1 MMDKIR
7 HFLANVPFTIKFAIA
22 PSVAVV
28 ALIGLDFF
36 ASSALHSSAG
46 DTAYIV
52 ERNMLG
58 SNLLAEVNVDAQR
71 LNAHL
76 YRLLTDQAMSPL
88 GKALPDRV
96 AAIKSEEAKLAE
108 KLTSYRDKFAD
119 AQQKPEIEKALK
131 QLDDLKGGLDVVA
144 SMLEISFNSAA
155 SFADPFQAIFDQ
167 VASTT
172 SAIQAT
178 ALADSQK
185 RSAATVGEARSL
197 GTVLLL
203 AMVAIAAAIGAI
215 SLLIGRITTRSI
227 VAIAHVTT
235 ELSRNNLNVDID
247 SLSRR
252 DELSAIVESL
262 KGFASGIG
270 EREQMRLQQETQ
282 KQQAE
287 AERRTTLL
295 RLADDFQ
302 ANVGSTVQKVANASD
317 GMTGSAKEMSAIAER
332 NTAQARESSESA
344 SHASMNIQT
353 VAAAAE
359 ELSASI
365 SEISRQVIHA
375 KETAQKA
382 GEKANLTT
390 SIVHTLSQA
399 VNSIGQVVQMINDI
413 AGQTNL
419 LALNATIE
427 AARAGEAGK
436 GFAVVA
442 NEVKHLATQTARA
455 TGDIGG
461 QIGAVQEATRQ
472 AVAAIEEIVQTI
484 ANITD
489 VSMVIA
495 AAVEEQQA
503 STSEIVRNVSEV
515 SVQTDMLATNIA
527 YVNEAAM
534 DADRVA
540 GQVFD
545 SASGL
550 SGLCGDLRG
559 QVTDFLDR
567 FRNG

>member
-1 MMDKIR
+1 MDRIHR
-7 HFLANVPFTIKFAIA
+7 LLSATPFRIKFVIA
-22 PSVAVV
+22 PSLAVV

-36 ASSALHSSAG
+36 ASDALNRSGSDMG
-46 DTAYIV
+46 FIV

-58 SNLLAEVNVDAQR
+58 SGLLADVNLDAQR

-96 AAIKSEEAKLAE
+96 ATIKGEAV
-108 KLTSYRDKFAD
+108 KLTLDLTKYRDQFAS
-119 AQQKPEIEKALK
+119 AEQKPAIEKALR
-131 QLDDLKGGLDVVA
+131 QLDDLKGGIDVVA

-167 VASTT
+167 VAETAGS
-172 SAIQAT
+172 IQAA
-178 ALADSQK
+178 ALADSRQ
-185 RSAATVGEARSL
+185 RSSDAVTAAHRLSTI
-197 GTVLLL
+197 LLL
-203 AMVAIAAAIGAI
+203 VTAGVAAVIGFV
-215 SLLIGRITTRSI
+215 SWLIGRVTTRSI
-227 VAIAHVTT
+227 VRIADATT
-235 ELSRNNLNVDID
+235 QFSHNNRDVDVD
-247 SLSRR
+247 MLSRR

-262 KGFASGIG
+262 KGFAKLIG
-270 EREQMRLQQETQ
+270 EREEMRLQRETQ

-287 AERRTTLL
+287 AERRQMLL
-295 RLADDFQ
+295 RLAGDFE
-302 ANVGSTVQKVANASD
+302 AHVGCTVQKVSD
-317 GMTGSAKEMSAIAER
+317 SSQGMTDSARAMSSIAER
-332 NTAQARESSESA
+332 NTAQARESAASA

-365 SEISRQVIHA
+365 AEISRQVTHA
-375 KETAQKA
+375 KEIAQRA

-390 SIVHTLSQA
+390 GIVRTLSKA
-399 VNSIGQVVQMINDI
+399 VESIGQVVQMINDI

-455 TGDIGG
+455 TGDISG

-472 AVAAIEEIVQTI
+472 AVEAIGEIVQTI
-484 ANITD
+484 ANLTN

-495 AAVEEQQA
+495 SAVEDQQA

-515 SVQTDMLATNIA
+515 SVQTDMLATSIA
-527 YVNEAAM
+527 GVNEAAI
-534 DADRVA
+534 DASGVA

-545 SASGL
+545 SANGL

>member
-1 MMDKIR
+1 MEKIR
-7 HFLANVPFTIKFAIA
+7 RLLSAIPFPIKFAIA

-36 ASSALHSSAG
+36 ASSALHGSS
-46 DTAYIV
+46 DDMSYIV
-52 ERNMLG
+52 ERNMQGSSLLG
-58 SNLLAEVNVDAQR
+58 DVNTDAQK

-96 AAIKSEEAKLAE
+96 EAIKKEEAELA
-108 KLTSYRDKFAD
+108 KNLTAYRDKFATEE
-119 AQQKPEIEKALK
+119 QKPAIEKALK

-172 SAIQAT
+172 TAIEAA

-185 RSAATVGEARSL
+185 RSKAAVSSAHNV

-203 AMVAIAAAIGAI
+203 AMAVIAAIIGAT
-215 SLLIGRITTRSI
+215 SWLIGRITTSSI
-227 VAIAHVTT
+227 VRIADATT
-235 ELSRNNLNVDID
+235 ELARNNLNVDID
-247 SLSRR
+247 ALERR
-252 DELSAIVESL
+252 DELGAIVQSL
-262 KGFASGIG
+262 KGFAQVIG
-270 EREQMRLQQETQ
+270 EREGMRREQESA
-282 KQQAE
+282 KAAAE
-287 AERRTTLL
+287 AERRETLL
-295 RLADDFQ
+295 RLANDFQ
-302 ANVGSTVQKVANASD
+302 ANVGSTVQKVSDASSE
-317 GMTGSAKEMSAIAER
+317 MNHAAREMSDIAER

-344 SHASMNIQT
+344 GHASMNIQT

-375 KETAQKA
+375 KETAEKA
-382 GEKANLTT
+382 GVTAHRTT
-390 SIVHTLSQA
+390 GIVNTLSGA
-399 VNSIGQVVQMINDI
+399 VSSIGEVVGLINNI

-442 NEVKHLATQTARA
+442 NEVKHLATQTAKA

-461 QIGAVQEATRQ
+461 QIAAVQEATRQ
-472 AVAAIEEIVQTI
+472 AVAAIEEIVATV
-484 ANITD
+484 ANIND

-515 SVQTDMLATNIA
+515 SMQTGVLASSIA
-527 YVNEAAM
+527 GVNEAAVA
-534 DADRVA
+534 ADRVA
-540 GQVFD
+540 GKVFD
-545 SASGL
+545 NSNGL
-550 SGLCGDLRG
+550 AGLCGDLSG
-559 QVTDFLDR
+559 QVSEFLDR
-567 FRNG
+567 FRHG

>member
-1 MMDKIR
+1 MEKIR
-7 HFLANVPFTIKFAIA
+7 RLLSAIPFPIKFAIA
-22 PSVAVV
+22 PSVAVM

-36 ASSALHSSAG
+36 ASSALNGSS
-46 DTAYIV
+46 DDMSYIV
-52 ERNMLG
+52 ERNMQGSSLLG
-58 SNLLAEVNVDAQR
+58 DVNTEAQK

-96 AAIKSEEAKLAE
+96 AAIKAEEAALA
-108 KLTSYRDKFAD
+108 KNLTAYRDKFATD
-119 AQQKPEIEKALK
+119 DQKPAIEKALK

-155 SFADPFQAIFDQ
+155 SFADPFQAIFEQ

-172 SAIQAT
+172 TAIEAA

-185 RSAATVGEARSL
+185 RSQAAVSSAHTL
-197 GTVLLL
+197 GTVLLV
-203 AMVAIAAAIGAI
+203 AMAVIAAVIGLT
-215 SLLIGRITTRSI
+215 SWLIGRITTLSI
-227 VAIAHVTT
+227 VRIAEATT
-235 ELSRNNLNVDID
+235 ELSRNNLNVDIEA
-247 SLSRR
+247 LNRR
-252 DELSAIVESL
+252 DELGAIVESL
-262 KGFASGIG
+262 KGFAKVIA
-270 EREQMRLQQETQ
+270 EREGMRQQQESQ
-282 KQQAE
+282 KAAAE
-287 AERRTTLL
+287 AERRETLL
-295 RLADDFQ
+295 RLANDFQ
-302 ANVGSTVQKVANASD
+302 ANVGSTVQKVSDASSEMNQAASE
-317 GMTGSAKEMSAIAER
+317 MTDIAER

-365 SEISRQVIHA
+365 SEIGRQVIHA
-375 KETAQKA
+375 KDTAQKA
-382 GEKANLTT
+382 GEKAHRTT
-390 SIVHTLSQA
+390 EIVNTLAGA
-399 VNSIGQVVQMINDI
+399 VSSIGQVVALIDDI

-461 QIGAVQEATRQ
+461 QIAAVQEATRQ
-472 AVAAIEEIVQTI
+472 AVAAIEEIVSTV
-484 ANITD
+484 ANIND

-515 SVQTDMLATNIA
+515 SMQTGVLASSIA
-527 YVNEAAM
+527 GVNEAAVA
-534 DADRVA
+534 ADRVA
-540 GQVFD
+540 GKVLD
-545 SASGL
+545 NSNGL
-550 SGLCGDLRG
+550 AGLCGDLRG
-559 QVTDFLDR
+559 QVSEFLDR

>member
-1 MMDKIR
+1 MEKIR
-7 HFLANVPFTIKFAIA
+7 RLLSAVPFQIKFAIA

-28 ALIGLDFF
+28 ALIGLDIF
-36 ASSALHSSAG
+36 ATSALRGSSADMG
-46 DTAYIV
+46 VIV

-58 SNLLAEVNVDAQR
+58 SSLLAEVNVEAQG

-96 AAIKSEEAKLAE
+96 AAIKTEEAKLAE
-108 KLTSYRDKFAD
+108 KLAAYRDKFASD
-119 AQQKPEIEKALK
+119 EQKPAIEKALK

-167 VASTT
+167 VAATT
-172 SAIQAT
+172 SAIQAA
-178 ALADSQK
+178 ALADSQQ
-185 RSAATVGEARSL
+185 RSAAAVSGAHRL
-197 GTVLLL
+197 GTSL
-203 AMVAIAAAIGAI
+203 ALAIALIAALIGAA
-215 SLLIGRITTRSI
+215 SWVIGQITTRSI
-227 VAIAHVTT
+227 VRIADATT
-235 ELSRNNLNVDID
+235 QLSHNRLDID
-247 SLSRR
+247 IDALDRR
-252 DELSAIVESL
+252 DELGAIVESL
-262 KGFASGIG
+262 KEFARLIG
-270 EREQMRLQQETQ
+270 EREEMRRQTENQ
-282 KQQAE
+282 KAAAE
-287 AERRTTLL
+287 AERRATLL

-302 ANVGSTVQKVANASD
+302 SHVGSTVQKVSDAS
-317 GMTGSAKEMSAIAER
+317 GEMNHAAREMSEIAER
-332 NTAQARESSESA
+332 NTSQARESSESA

-375 KETAQKA
+375 KDTAQKA
-382 GEKANLTT
+382 GEKARHTT
-390 SIVHTLSQA
+390 DIVNTLA
-399 VNSIGQVVQMINDI
+399 VAAASIGQVVALINNI

-442 NEVKHLATQTARA
+442 NEVKHLATQTAKA

-461 QIGAVQEATRQ
+461 QIAAVQDATRQ
-472 AVAAIEEIVQTI
+472 AVAAIEEIVSTV
-484 ANITD
+484 ANIND

-515 SVQTDMLATNIA
+515 SMQTGVLASSIA
-527 YVNEAAM
+527 GVNEAAVA
-534 DADRVA
+534 ADRVA
-540 GQVFD
+540 GKVFD
-545 SASGL
+545 NSNGL
-550 SGLCGDLRG
+550 TGLCGDLSS
-559 QVTDFLDR
+559 QVTEFLDR

>member
-1 MMDKIR
+1 MEKIR
-7 HFLANVPFTIKFAIA
+7 RLLSAIPFPIKFAIA
-22 PSVAVV
+22 PSVAVM

-36 ASSALHSSAG
+36 ASSALHGSSS
-46 DTAYIV
+46 DMSYIV
-52 ERNMLG
+52 ERNMQGSSLLG
-58 SNLLAEVNVDAQR
+58 EVNTDAQK

-96 AAIKSEEAKLAE
+96 AAIKSEEGKLAE
-108 KLTSYRDKFAD
+108 NLTAYRDKFATD
-119 AQQKPEIEKALK
+119 DQKPAIETALK
-131 QLDDLKGGLDVVA
+131 QLDNLKGGLDVVA

-167 VASTT
+167 VAATT
-172 SAIQAT
+172 NAIEAA

-185 RSAATVGEARSL
+185 RSAAAVSSAHTL
-197 GTVLLL
+197 GTVLLV
-203 AMVAIAAAIGAI
+203 AMAVIAAVIGLT
-215 SLLIGRITTRSI
+215 SWLIGRITTLSI
-227 VAIAHVTT
+227 VRIAHATT
-235 ELSRNNLNVDID
+235 ELSHNNLDVDID
-247 SLSRR
+247 GLDRR
-252 DELSAIVESL
+252 DELGAIVQSL
-262 KGFASGIG
+262 KGFARVIG
-270 EREQMRLQQETQ
+270 EREGMRQQQETQ
-282 KQQAE
+282 KAAAE
-287 AERRTTLL
+287 AERRETLL
-295 RLADDFQ
+295 RLANDFQ
-302 ANVGSTVQKVANASD
+302 ANVGSTVQKVSDASSE
-317 GMTGSAKEMSAIAER
+317 MNHAAREMSDIAER

-365 SEISRQVIHA
+365 SEIGRQVIHA
-375 KETAQKA
+375 KDTAQRA
-382 GEKANLTT
+382 GEKAHRTT
-390 SIVHTLSQA
+390 EIVNTLAGA
-399 VNSIGQVVQMINDI
+399 VSSIGQVVALINNI

-442 NEVKHLATQTARA
+442 NEVKHLATQTAKA

-461 QIGAVQEATRQ
+461 QISAVQEATRQ
-472 AVAAIEEIVQTI
+472 AVAAIEEIVSTV
-484 ANITD
+484 ANIND

-515 SVQTDMLATNIA
+515 SMQTGVLASSIA
-527 YVNEAAM
+527 GVNEAAVA
-534 DADRVA
+534 ADRVA
-540 GQVFD
+540 GKVFD
-545 SASGL
+545 NSNGL
-550 SGLCGDLRG
+550 AGLCGDLRG
-559 QVTDFLDR
+559 QVSEFLDR

>member
-1 MMDKIR
+1 MEKIR
-7 HFLANVPFTIKFAIA
+7 RLLSAIPFPIKFAIA

-36 ASSALHSSAG
+36 ASSALNGSS
-46 DTAYIV
+46 DDMSYIV
-52 ERNMLG
+52 ERNMQGSSLLG
-58 SNLLAEVNVDAQR
+58 DVNTDAQR

-96 AAIKSEEAKLAE
+96 AAIKSEEGQLAG
-108 KLTSYRDKFAD
+108 KLTTYRDKFATD
-119 AQQKPEIEKALK
+119 EQKPAIEKALK

-167 VASTT
+167 VAETT
-172 SAIQAT
+172 TAIEAA

-185 RSAATVGEARSL
+185 RSKAAVSNARTL

-203 AMVAIAAAIGAI
+203 AMAVIAAIIGAT
-215 SLLIGRITTRSI
+215 SWLIGRITTLSI
-227 VAIAHVTT
+227 VRIADATT

-247 SLSRR
+247 ALDRR
-252 DELSAIVESL
+252 DELGAIVQSL
-262 KGFASGIG
+262 KGFAKVIG
-270 EREQMRLQQETQ
+270 EREGMRREQETQ
-282 KQQAE
+282 KAAAE
-287 AERRTTLL
+287 AERRETLL
-295 RLADDFQ
+295 RLANDFQ
-302 ANVGSTVQKVANASD
+302 SNVGSTVQKVSDASSE
-317 GMTGSAKEMSAIAER
+317 MNSAAREMSDIAER

-375 KETAQKA
+375 KDTAQKA
-382 GEKANLTT
+382 GETAHRTT
-390 SIVHTLSQA
+390 GIVNTLSSA
-399 VNSIGQVVQMINDI
+399 VASIGEVVGLINNI

-442 NEVKHLATQTARA
+442 NEVKHLATQTAKA

-461 QIGAVQEATRQ
+461 QISAVQDATRQ
-472 AVAAIEEIVQTI
+472 AVAAIEEIVSTV
-484 ANITD
+484 ANIND

-515 SVQTDMLATNIA
+515 SMQTGVLASSIA
-527 YVNEAAM
+527 GVNEAAVA
-534 DADRVA
+534 ADRVA
-540 GQVFD
+540 GKVFD
-545 SASGL
+545 NSNGL
-550 SGLCGDLRG
+550 AGLCGDLSG
-559 QVTDFLDR
+559 QVGEFLDR